1 MARENQESSIM
12 IHANRRS
19 LLITGSAL
27 MGGACLAV
35 PVRAQS
41 ADLVEGKDYRLV
53 RPAQPADVPAGKL
66 EVLEFF
72 MYGCPH
78 CNTLEPL
85 LKAWSARQPADVV
98 LRKVHVPFGE
108 RRHQQLFCT
117 LEAMGKAEAVS
128 PAVFRAIHVDRDRL
142 ETVDKMAALVSAQG
156 LDAKQFRDTFDSFA
170 VRTRMRRGAQLAESH
185 GVDGVP
191 AFSVNGKFYTAPSM
205 AGSHAGA
212 LSVVER
218 LLARERKAS

>member
-1 MARENQESSIM
+1 M
-12 IHANRRS
+12 IQANRRS
-19 LLITGSAL
+19 LLITGGL
-27 MGGACLAV
+27 LVGAASLVRPA
-35 PVRAQS
+35 RAQS
-41 ADLVEGKDYRLV
+41 AEPVEGKEYRLV
-53 RPAQPADVPAGKL
+53 RPAQPTDVPAGKL
-66 EVLEFF
+66 EVIEFF

-85 LKAWSARQPADVV
+85 LKAWSAKLPADVV

-142 ETVDKMAALVSAQG
+142 DSVDRMAALVAAQG

-185 GVDGVP
+185 GVEGVP
-191 AFSVNGKFYTAPSM
+191 AFTVNGKYYTAPSM
-205 AGSHAGA
+205 AGSHSAA
-212 LSVVER
+212 LSVIDR
-218 LLARERKAS
+218 LLARERKAA